1 MTARYSVVQMGARRD
16 YAVPALLQRAGL
28 LETFF
33 TDICADTG
41 LGRYLSWGK
50 GLPVIGYRL
59 NRLAHRRLPDGVST
73 RTVTYTAPV
82 LRHYRRS
89 MRRLT
94 PADHFRT
101 HVIWANELGDSIAR
115 TGFGRST
122 HLYSMLGECPPA
134 VIAARQRGL
143 KTVSEIYI
151 MLSTD
156 AIVAEERKQFPDWEP
171 EDADYESFRR
181 QLAPE
186 DTLLQNTDIAICP
199 SEGVRTDL
207 VRNFRFP
214 IERTAMIPYEV
225 EDSWLNVAGAPIPRR
240 VLFAGSAGLRKGIHY
255 LARAASIL
263 NSQGHNYE
271 FRIAGDVS
279 PQVREHPDAAGLT
292 FLGRVPRSEIAAEFA
307 SADVYALP
315 SLGEGSA
322 VSTYQALAI
331 GVPVVTTLSAGS
343 VVRDGVD
350 GYIVPERDAE
360 SLALAI
366 ARIAEDRVRRG
377 QFSANGRQ
385 RAAEYTWARYSER
398 LIETLTG
405 SLCVN

>member
-1 MTARYSVVQMGARRD
+1 MTVRYSVVQMGARRD
-16 YAVPALLQRAGL
+16 YAVPALLHRAGL
-28 LETFF
+28 LELFF

-50 GLPVIGYRL
+50 GLPVVGSKL
-59 NRLAHRRLPDGVST
+59 NRLANRRLPDGISAK
-73 RTVTYTAPV
+73 TVTYTAPM
-82 LRHYRRS
+82 LRHYRRT
-89 MRRLT
+89 MRHLS

-101 HVIWANELGDSIAR
+101 HVTWANELGDSIAR

-134 VIAARQRGL
+134 MISARARGL

-156 AIVAEERKQFPDWEP
+156 SIVAEERKRFPDWEP
-171 EDADYESFRR
+171 EDLDYESFREE
-181 QLAPE
+181 LSSE
-186 DTLLQNTDIAICP
+186 DTLLRNTDIAVCP
-199 SEGVRTDL
+199 SEGVRADL
-207 VRNFRFP
+207 VKNFHFP
-214 IERTAMIPYEV
+214 IERTAIIPYEV
-225 EDSWLNVAGAPIPRR
+225 EDSWLNVSSALVPRR
-240 VLFAGSAGLRKGIHY
+240 ILFAGAAGLRKGIHY

-263 NSQGHNYE
+263 RSQGHDYE
-271 FRIAGDVS
+271 FRIAGDVL
-279 PQVREHPDAAGLT
+279 PAIREHPGAAGLT

-322 VSTYQALAI
+322 VSTYQALAVGI
-331 GVPVVTTLSAGS
+331 PVVTTLSAGS

-360 SLALAI
+360 SLAAAI
-366 ARIAEDRVRRG
+366 ARIVEDRARRAE
-377 QFSANGRQ
+377 FSANARK

-398 LIETLTG
+398 LVDTLTG